1 MGRICELAEALENAI
16 ERHTLATGGHML
28 TMGQGDTCAE
38 RQADKKAQET
48 SRTVARI
55 KEELQKELTQY

>member
-16 ERHTLATGGHML
+16 ERHILATGEHML

-38 RQADKKAQET
+38 RRADEKAQET
-48 SRTVARI
+48 SRTVTRI
-55 KEELQKELTQY
+55 KEELRDELILY